1 MSKPEKRIY
10 EILLAKY
17 SLVPQ
22 ECLFIDDMDNAIH
35 RVLDFIQDM
44 SYEEFLQD
52 VKTQDAVLRNIQVLG
67 DAATNIPPEIC
78 LRHKDI
84 DWKYIIGMRNL
95 VTHRYFDVDMWILW
109 TTITDDLPRLER
121 QLKTIIDK

>member
-1 MSKPEKRIY
+1 MCSMYEKRT
-10 EILLAKY
+10 L
-17 SLVPQ
+17 Q
-22 ECLFIDDMDNAIH
+22 LFLDDMDNAIH

-78 LRHKDI
+78 QRYKDI

-95 VTHRYFDVDMWILW
+95 ITHRYFDVDMWILW
-109 TTITDDLPRLER
+109 TTITEDLPRLKR
-121 QLKTIIDK
+121 QLKTISDE

>member
-1 MSKPEKRIY
+1 MSEKRN
-10 EILLAKY
+10 
-17 SLVPQ
+17 VH
-22 ECLFIDDMDNAIH
+22 LFFDDMNNAIH
-35 RVLDFIQDM
+35 RILYFTQDM
-44 SYEEFLQD
+44 TYDDFLQD
-52 VKTQDAVLRNIQVLG
+52 LKTQDAILRNIQVLG

-78 LRHKDI
+78 LLHQDI

-109 TTITDDLPRLER
+109 TTITDDLPLLER